1 MAESEIQFGTDGWR
15 AVISDT
21 FTMANVRRVAQAL
34 ADYIGSGKTSSPTV
48 VVGYDTR
55 FLSRRYAE
63 EVASVLAAN
72 AIGVLFTDRATPSP
86 VVSFTVKRLSLAG
99 GVMITASHNPPEYNG
114 IKFKGDYGGSALPEM
129 TRQIEGRLQANSAA
143 GREPLTVDFY
153 RAVGDGR
160 IEFIDPRPEYFAR
173 LQELVDMEKVR
184 ELQSPVVIDPMYGA
198 GQGYLREFLAQYGL
212 QVLEIRGEI
221 NPAFGG
227 VNPEPIA
234 KNLEPLV
241 TAIRESGAIAGLA
254 TDGDADRVGAMDQEG
269 NFIDSHRIFAL
280 LLQHLA
286 GRRGW
291 EGDVVK
297 TFSTTQMVDILASRY
312 GRKLHVTPVGFKYIC
327 ELMLAQ
333 PVLIGGEESGGIGIT
348 RHIPERD
355 GIFNSLLLMEIMAA
369 TGKNLKELIAD
380 LMAEIGPHYYDRA
393 DLHLGPEEDE
403 DFRRHFTDRLPERLA
418 GHAVERVDQLDG
430 VKFLLAGGRWILFRA
445 SGTEPVVRVYAEA
458 SSPREV
464 AELLAAGRELL
475 ERR

>member
-1 MAESEIQFGTDGWR
+1 MQFGTDGWR

-34 ADYIGSGKTSSPTV
+34 ADYVVSGPHSTPV
-48 VVGYDTR
+48 VAVGYDTR

-63 EVASVLAAN
+63 EVAGVLAAN
-72 AIGVLFTDRATPSP
+72 AIGVLFSARATPSP
-86 VVSFTVKRLSLAG
+86 VVSFVVKHRQLAG

-129 TRQIEGRLQANSAA
+129 TSQIEARLQANTAE
-143 GREPLTVDFY
+143 GREPLTTDFS
-153 RAVGDGR
+153 RAVGRGQV
-160 IEFIDPRPEYFAR
+160 EFIDPRPEYFAR

-184 ELQSPVVIDPMYGA
+184 SLKLPVVIDPMYGA
-198 GQGYLREFLAQYGL
+198 GQGYLREFLAEDGL
-212 QVLEIRGEI
+212 KVVEIRGEI

-234 KNLEPLV
+234 KNLAALA
-241 TAIRESGAIAGLA
+241 TAVREAGAVAGFA
-254 TDGDADRVGAMDQEG
+254 TDGDADRVGAMDHEG
-269 NFIDSHRIFAL
+269 NFVDSHRIFAL

-297 TFSTTQMVDILASRY
+297 TFSTTQMVDILAGRY
-312 GRKLHVTPVGFKYIC
+312 GRKLHITPVGFKYIC

-333 PVLIGGEESGGIGIT
+333 PILIGGEESGGIGIT

-355 GIFNSLLLMEIMAA
+355 GLFNSLLLMEIMAA
-369 TGKNLKELIAD
+369 TGKNLQELIVE
-380 LMAEIGPHYYDRA
+380 LMAAIGPHYYDRV

-403 DFRRHFTDRLPERLA
+403 DFRQHFVERLPDRLA
-418 GHAVERVDQLDG
+418 GQVVERCDRLDG
-430 VKFLLAGGRWILFRA
+430 VKLFLAGGRWILFRA

-458 SSPREV
+458 PSPDEV

>member
-1 MAESEIQFGTDGWR
+1 MAETEIQFGTDGWR

-34 ADYIGSGKTSSPTV
+34 ADYVVSESTSTPTV

-72 AIGVLFTDRATPSP
+72 AIGVLFAERATPSP
-86 VVSFTVKRLSLAG
+86 VVSFTVKHKQLAG

-114 IKFKGDYGGSALPEM
+114 IKFKGAYGGSASPEI
-129 TRQIEGRLQANSAA
+129 TRQIEARLKANTAE
-143 GREPLTVDFY
+143 GREPLTVDFH
-153 RAVGDGR
+153 RAVGNGQ
-160 IEFIDPRPEYFAR
+160 IQFIDPRPEYFSR
-173 LQELVDMEKVR
+173 LQQLVDMDKVR
-184 ELQSPVVIDPMYGA
+184 QLQLPVVIDPMYGA
-198 GQGYLREFLAQYGL
+198 GQGYLRELLTENGL
-212 QVLEIRGEI
+212 KVLEIRGEI

-234 KNLEPLV
+234 KNLAALAA
-241 TAIRESGAIAGLA
+241 AIRESGAIAGFA
-254 TDGDADRVGAMDQEG
+254 TDGDADRVGAMDHEG
-269 NFIDSHRIFAL
+269 NFVDSHRIFAL

-297 TFSTTQMVDILASRY
+297 TFSTTQMVDILAERY
-312 GRKLHVTPVGFKYIC
+312 GRKLYVTPIGFKYIC

-333 PVLIGGEESGGIGIT
+333 PILMGGEESGGIGIT

-355 GIFNSLLLMEIMAA
+355 GLFNSLLLMEIMAT
-369 TGKNLKELIAD
+369 TGKNLQELISD

-393 DLHLGPEEDE
+393 DLHLGPEEEE
-403 DFRRHFTDRLPERLA
+403 DFRQHFADRLPDRLA
-418 GHAVERVDQLDG
+418 GYAVEREDRLDG
-430 VKFLLAGGRWILFRA
+430 IKLFLAGGRWILFRA

-458 SSPREV
+458 PSPREV